1 MNKKT
6 LMTLLFVGFSIASPV
21 LANDDQSLLKS
32 FHKYGITKCDSFI
45 LEHSK
50 LKGNWHFFI
59 GKHLGGIDGTATEV
73 SITEIFGSKNDTVKT
88 DDSYIQTAKKC
99 FLRQTWT
106 VTFPGTCS
114 DNIDGDGWYIVTK
127 MPNKDYTKYENG
139 RGVELFAKEISMGNF
154 KLCVQEGSLRLSG
167 NHG

>member
-21 LANDDQSLLKS
+21 LANDDQSLLNS
-32 FHKYGITKCDSFI
+32 FHQYGITKCDSFI

-50 LKGNWHFFI
+50 LKDNWNFFI

-88 DDSYIQTAKKC
+88 DSSYIQTAKKC

-106 VTFPGTCS
+106 TTFPGTCS
-114 DNIDGDGWYIVTK
+114 DNIDGDLWYIVTK
-127 MPNKDYTKYENG
+127 MPNKDYTKYEN
-139 RGVELFAKEISMGNF
+139 RSRVELFAKDISMGNF
-154 KLCVQEGSLRLSG
+154 KSCVQEGSLRISG